1 MENFTNMPDPVEA
14 IPRGDG
20 LTDLNLRRCI
30 TERAVRDQEGPEQVT
45 WDAEEVHLVG
55 HYDEDFAR
63 ECFDEL
69 WELGRRRAMSD
80 TERIEDAEGGID
92 EVRDAVARLAE
103 EAGAGAL
110 TMEDVLEAIAELGE
124 IVAGGEM

>member
-1 MENFTNMPDPVEA
+1 MS
-14 IPRGDG
+14 
-20 LTDLNLRRCI
+20 
-30 TERAVRDQEGPEQVT
+30 

-69 WELGRRRAMSD
+69 WELGRRRAM
-80 TERIEDAEGGID
+80 TEAERIEEAEGAID
-92 EVRDAVARLAE
+92 EVRGAVAALE
-103 EAGAGAL
+103 EAANAGEL

>member
-1 MENFTNMPDPVEA
+1 MENFTNRPEPVEVV
-14 IPRGDG
+14 PRGDG
-20 LTDLNLRRCI
+20 LTDLYLRRCI
-30 TERAVRDQEGPEQVT
+30 TERVMRDQEGPEQVS

-69 WELGRRRAMSD
+69 WDLGRRRAMSAA
-80 TERIEDAEGGID
+80 ERIEDAEGGID
-92 EVRDAVARLAE
+92 EVREAVDRLAE
-103 EAGAGAL
+103 EASAGAL